1 MTTSDYS
8 WLRVPTS
15 QTKSDC
21 KWLQVTTIHTTSTI
35 SDYEWLRARL
45 RVTSRDYK
53 WLQVTATQEGNSNDS
68 GMVSYIAG
76 KKLVRIITNNITNTF
91 TFCKFIINIICTLF
105 VLSVTGWGR
114 HVIFT

>member
-1 MTTSDYS
+1 MSDYEPDFEWLRETTSDY
-8 WLRVPTS
+8 
-15 QTKSDC
+15 
-21 KWLQVTTIHTTSTI
+21 
-35 SDYEWLRARL
+35 E
-45 RVTSRDYK
+45 

-105 VLSVTGWGR
+105 VLSVTG
-114 HVIFT
+114 